1 MIPPLIA
8 GDLHLQQPFCI
19 IVIHGCVL
27 KCIDP
32 GPAHRIV
39 GNLPLI
45 PVRRSAA
52 GSTDAELCNIPRRC
66 LHRHR
71 LHGDP
76 QLFCLYEKRRGIGGN
91 TVAVCICYNA
101 AERIAPLGKA

>member
-19 IVIHGCVL
+19 IVIHGGVL
-27 KCIDP
+27 KRIDP

-45 PVRRSAA
+45 PVRRPAA
-52 GSTDAELCNIPRRC
+52 GSTDAELRNIPRRC